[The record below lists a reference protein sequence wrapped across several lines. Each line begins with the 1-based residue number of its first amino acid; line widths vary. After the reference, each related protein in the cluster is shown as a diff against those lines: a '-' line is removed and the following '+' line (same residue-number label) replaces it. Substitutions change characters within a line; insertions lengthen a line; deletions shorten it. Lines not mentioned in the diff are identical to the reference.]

1 MKLLKSIALWL
12 LFLTVAA
19 SGLAGEA
26 ARTDIN
32 PALLYYQAFLLAPE
46 ISKEDRSYLFESQD
60 WSRGQKLPER
70 FGDLVSY
77 YGKQLRYAR
86 QAATSTVPCDWG
98 IDMSPGPNTLLPHLS
113 KCKGIAQAGR
123 LRTMWALQQGHQAE
137 ARDDLLAA
145 LALGRNSSRD
155 GTLIG
160 ALVQIAIENIAC
172 SAVAENYFQLTPE
185 TLKELAEGFASA
197 APRGTMASCMKSEKE
212 FFLDWFVAKVERA
225 RKENPGDDAK
235 ALAEIHEL
243 IAFMETPSEGEN
255 QSVPGKTWEETLKA
269 AGGTSEGILKLVK
282 DMGALYERLA
292 SLWLFLFLST
302 RSA

>member
-1 MKLLKSIALWL
+1 
-12 LFLTVAA
+12 
-19 SGLAGEA
+19 
-26 ARTDIN
+26 
-32 PALLYYQAFLLAPE
+32 
-46 ISKEDRSYLFESQD
+46 
-60 WSRGQKLPER
+60 
-70 FGDLVSY
+70 
-77 YGKQLRYAR
+77 
-86 QAATSTVPCDWG
+86 
-98 IDMSPGPNTLLPHLS
+98 
-113 KCKGIAQAGR
+113 CKGIAQAGR
-123 LRTMWALQQGHQAE
+123 LRAMWALQQGHQAE

-197 APRGTMASCMKSEKE
+197 PPRGTMASCMKSEKE

-225 RKENPGDDAK
+225 RKGNPGDDAK

-255 QSVPGKTWEETLKA
+255 QSVPGKTWEETLK
-269 AGGTSEGILKLVK
+269 
-282 DMGALYERLA
+282 
-292 SLWLFLFLST
+292 
-302 RSA
+302 